1 MQRFALIA
9 LLCLSAG
16 LARAG
21 TFELSDPA
29 NEMYE
34 EQQAKGEWQEAPYE
48 AEPRPAVSD
57 NTLCSVDMATGACTC
72 IDKELAKKL
81 SMTREECVARVM
93 ESLNIKDP

>member
-1 MQRFALIA
+1 MQRLALIA
-9 LLCLSAG
+9 LLCLPAG
-16 LARAG
+16 LACAG

-34 EQQAKGEWQEAPYE
+34 DQQAKGEWEEPPYE
-48 AEPRPAVSD
+48 PEPRPAVSD

-81 SMTREECVARVM
+81 SMTHEECVDRVM
-93 ESLNIKDP
+93 QSLKVEDP